1 MTFLFMGCHVIVRY
15 SVNLKTFFVLKKK
28 SINGEGCVQA
38 VPGPGQELHPDP
50 GEAWTRG
57 GRQDPHLHTGQAS
70 QPTGQRMR
78 RQADTDNI
86 DPLRH

>member
-1 MTFLFMGCHVIVRY
+1 M
-15 SVNLKTFFVLKKK
+15 
-28 SINGEGCVQA
+28 QA